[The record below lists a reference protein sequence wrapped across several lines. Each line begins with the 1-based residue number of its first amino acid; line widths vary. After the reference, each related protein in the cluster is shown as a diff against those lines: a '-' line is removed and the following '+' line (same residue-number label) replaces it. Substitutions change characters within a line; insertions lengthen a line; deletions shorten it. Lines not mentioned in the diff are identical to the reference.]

1 MSKENPLDDSNAFTA
16 GWSRPKMLHALR
28 EMLPYFTD
36 LDLEEITLQISVIQK
51 KRELVQH
58 RLLKQELYP
67 DELHGPGPD
76 EEK

>member
-16 GWSRPKMLHALR
+16 GWSRPKMLHALK

-36 LDLEEITLQISVIQK
+36 VDLVETQQQIIIMQK
-51 KRELVQH
+51 QRALAQH
-58 RLLKQELYP
+58 RPLKQELYP